1 MSSLLCQ
8 PLPRRHFFRIETKW
22 LFFFYEVRCISKA
35 LCFNV
40 NGTLHIILYTH
51 KYIQQKRSFGLN
63 LKAMDNVHG
72 FAKKYPSRETKNISA
87 FRLLLYWREQL
98 VIFNGMVKLY
108 KQKYYMHNWWF
119 FSLLIA
125 SDKCEYI
132 YS

>member
-72 FAKKYPSRETKNISA
+72 FAKKCPSRETKNISA

-108 KQKYYMHNWWF
+108 KQKYYMHNWWV

>member
-51 KYIQQKRSFGLN
+51 KYVYSTEKVWFKSESNGQRSRVCKKISIKRNKEYPCIQIIIILKRTVGYFQW
-63 LKAMDNVHG
+63 HG
-72 FAKKYPSRETKNISA
+72 EIVQTKILQA
-87 FRLLLYWREQL
+87 QL
-98 VIFNGMVKLY
+98 MV
-108 KQKYYMHNWWF
+108 F
-119 FSLLIA
+119 FPF
-125 SDKCEYI
+125 DCQ
-132 YS
+132 

>member
-1 MSSLLCQ
+1 MSSLCQ

-51 KYIQQKRSFGLN
+51 KYIQQKRFGLN

-72 FAKKYPSRETKNISA
+72 FAKNISIKRNKEYPCIQIIIILKRTVGYFQWHGEIVQTKILHA
-87 FRLLLYWREQL
+87 QL
-98 VIFNGMVKLY
+98 MG
-108 KQKYYMHNWWF
+108 F
-119 FSLLIA
+119 FPI
-125 SDKCEYI
+125 DCQ
-132 YS
+132 